1 MDEIPDKFNQPKSDA
16 DPEKSKAFVAQLVED
31 LEESNPDLLKDV
43 QNKEQI
49 VSEVFS
55 LVTQTIEIEHREHHS
70 GPLPHPRTLREY
82 DDIIDNGAERIV
94 TVFEKQSDHRMQLEK
109 KVITSQTTQSLL
121 GQIFGFVIA
130 IVFLIAGI
138 YLVINDYEVAGITI
152 FGLDIVGLVTVFV
165 IGKRKQKKDL
175 SDVE

>member
-1 MDEIPDKFNQPKSDA
+1 MNKIPDKFNQPQKDQNT
-16 DPEKSKAFVAQLVED
+16 EKNKAFLTQLVDD
-31 LEESNPDLLKDV
+31 LEESNPDLFKDV
-43 QNKEQI
+43 QNKEQV
-49 VSEVFS
+49 VSEI
-55 LVTQTIEIEHREHHS
+55 LAMVTQTVEIEHQEHHS
-70 GPLPHPRTLREY
+70 GPLPHPRTLKEY
-82 DDIIDNGAERIV
+82 NSIIENGAERIV

-138 YLVINDYEVAGITI
+138 YLVVNGHEAAGITI

-175 SDVE
+175 